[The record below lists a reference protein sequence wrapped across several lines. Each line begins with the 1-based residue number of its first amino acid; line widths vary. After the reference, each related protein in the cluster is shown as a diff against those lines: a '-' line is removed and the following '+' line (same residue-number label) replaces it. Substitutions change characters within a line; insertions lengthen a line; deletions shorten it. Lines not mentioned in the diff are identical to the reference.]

1 VSFRGCIVHA
11 AARLLFFGVTLLLAP
26 LASASTYVVYLPL
39 NSPIYDQLDAL
50 NSLGYLDDYLDEI
63 KPISRVE
70 AARLTI
76 QAQANFSDTL
86 HPDMIARELIRDLR
100 DQLHEEIGWIQ
111 SNQEDNPPMV
121 RLKPV
126 DRFEAQ
132 YIYSHGP
139 SRFWRYGS
147 GATSGNTLSA
157 QEGTPLLPNNDGIP
171 TAPGSN
177 EVLSLDSWG
186 GLGGFFTA
194 YGETAITGPI
204 RRTPPNTAR
213 VRPLDA
219 EAVLGLGD
227 WALSFGQEEMWWGPG
242 HFEATSQ
249 SNNASPIPGF
259 RWQNIHPSY
268 LPGFLRYLGPFRLQI
283 FFGRLDAGR
292 TLSKLPGTSTALT
305 FARPWIDGQVIA
317 FKPLPTFEW
326 GITHTIMFG
335 GTGNNNYTTLGF
347 LGRATGFNT
356 GSIATGNT
364 NSRAGIYLKFIFPRL
379 RNSILFVESL
389 GEDNLSAE
397 VRPIGGILPFLA
409 VTYHGGYYL
418 PRVTKDGR
426 TDFRFEWAIA
436 EPNYSTHSDS
446 LYWAYSDH
454 LMGGPL
460 GPNSSQMDF
469 QLGRWIQGLTK
480 GSVDFFVTDRAPK
493 VAGNTF
499 VPAMFYGRSSTL
511 SHERS
516 IGLSFDLLTIPES
529 HRLRADLL
537 SYGRTRVGFE
547 YVDHVNFGPPSA
559 FRAIAQITIG
569 IKPNLEGF
577 SWH

>member
-1 VSFRGCIVHA
+1 MSFRGCISHA
-11 AARLLFFGVTLLLAP
+11 AALLLFVGVMLLLAAT
-26 LASASTYVVYLPL
+26 ASASTYVVYIPL
-39 NSPIYDQLDAL
+39 DSPIYDQLDAL

-70 AARLTI
+70 AARLVI
-76 QAQANFSDTL
+76 EGQANLTDAL

-100 DQLHEEIGWIQ
+100 DQLREEIGLID

-121 RLKPV
+121 RLQPV
-126 DRFEAQ
+126 ERFEAQ

-139 SRFWRYGS
+139 IRFWRFGS
-147 GATSGNTLSA
+147 GNTSGNTLKA
-157 QEGTPLLPNNDGIP
+157 DEGTPLLPNNDGIP
-171 TAPGSN
+171 TDPGSN
-177 EVLSLDSWG
+177 EVLSLDSWA

-204 RRTPPNTAR
+204 RRTPSNTAR

-227 WALSFGQEEMWWGPG
+227 WAFSFGQEEMWWGPG

-259 RWQNIHPSY
+259 RLQNVHPTH
-268 LPGFLRYLGPFRLQI
+268 LPGFLRYLGPFRLQV

-292 TLSKLPGTSTALT
+292 TPSKLPGGTNLLT
-305 FARPWIDGQVIA
+305 FARPWIDGQVLA
-317 FKPLPTFEW
+317 FKPLPSFEW
-326 GITHTIMFG
+326 GITHAIMFG
-335 GTGNNNYTTLGF
+335 GAGNNNYTTLGF
-347 LGRATGFNT
+347 LGRATGLAT
-356 GSIATGNT
+356 GSIAQGNT
-364 NSRAGIYLKFIFPRL
+364 NSRAGVYLKFIFPRL
-379 RNSILFVESL
+379 RNSVLFVETL
-389 GEDNLSAE
+389 GEDNLTAE
-397 VRPIGGILPFLA
+397 AAPFGRLLPFLA

-454 LMGGPL
+454 LMGDPL

-469 QLGRWIQGLTK
+469 QVGRWLRGLSK

-493 VAGNTF
+493 VAGNIF
-499 VPAMFYGRSSTL
+499 VPAEFYGRSSTL

-516 IGLSFDLLTIPES
+516 IGLSFDLLSIPKTQPL
-529 HRLRADLL
+529 HADML
-537 SYGRTRVGFE
+537 SYGRAHLAFE

-559 FRAIAQITIG
+559 FRAVAQITVG
-569 IKPNLEGF
+569 IKPDLEGF